1 MTTRQ
6 YVLGVSCKSEDDF
19 QSMLRRVVWLTYRC
33 GFPRMSPHDVS
44 DDAGWGC
51 MLRSAQML
59 MANALLRHLAPEAMT
74 WTEKRHRVL
83 RWFSDSGGSEEV
95 YSIHNLVKCGQTYDI
110 LPGEW
115 YGPGIAAH
123 VLRDLCE
130 CHRHKLDGPAISM
143 VVTSAEQPL
152 CIKGVLD
159 KMVAVLAGG
168 GSLSTPKEADDT
180 DPMLHARY
188 DPLLKLTQARKYAC
202 QDNDKATPVAKHR
215 CPLKS
220 SWDAALIVVIP
231 LRLGLERMEA
241 QYAPQLFRALQLRQS
256 LGLIGGCPR
265 QALFFPGTCHIDGI
279 PHLVGFDPHKVQSA
293 LIRNCNLRTD
303 SIECAVPK
311 YMAPADLDPSLA
323 LGFYCRDRDDFLDL
337 CDHARRLSSSAH
349 NPIFCIIDA
358 QLTRFDEAGECKHDY
373 GGRGHLGDVESDADW
388 EVI

>member
-1 MTTRQ
+1 M
-6 YVLGVSCKSEDDF
+6 LGTYCKSEDDF
-19 QSMLRRVVWLTYRC
+19 KSSLRRVVWLTYRC
-33 GFPRMSPHDVS
+33 GFPRMSPHDVN

-59 MANALLRHLAPEAMT
+59 MANALLRHLAPEATT

-83 RWFSDSGGSEEV
+83 QWFSDSGGSEAV
-95 YSIHNLVKCGQTYDI
+95 YSIHNLVKGGQTYDI

-130 CHRHKLDGPAISM
+130 CHRHKLDGPVISM

-152 CIKGVLD
+152 CIKAVLD
-159 KMVAVLAGG
+159 KMIAVPAGG
-168 GSLSTPKEADDT
+168 GSLSTPKETDDA
-180 DPMLHARY
+180 DPMLRARY
-188 DPLLKLTQARKYAC
+188 NPLLKHTPARKHTC
-202 QDNDKATPVAKHR
+202 QDNDKATPPTTHCR
-215 CPLKS
+215 PLKS

-279 PHLVGFDPHKVQSA
+279 PYLVGFDPHKVQSA
-293 LIRNCNLRTD
+293 LIRNFCID

-323 LGFYCRDRDDFLDL
+323 LSFYCRDRDDFLDL
-337 CDHARRLSSSAH
+337 CDNAKQLSSSGQ

-358 QLTRFDEAGECKHDY
+358 QLSRFDEAGERDIKHNIKH
-373 GGRGHLGDVESDADW
+373 RGEVESDVDW
-388 EVI
+388 ELI